1 MLSRTLDQE
10 GLQVKMET
18 YRPTPEVVT
27 AGTPRTSAQV
37 RLKLNGNV
45 KILEAPIGTTL
56 ESFIRAAGIQSP
68 VPIVAAQVNDKL
80 AELTTPIT
88 SDVTAVPLTMSNTDG
103 SRVYRRSL
111 SFLLIVA
118 AHELFPA
125 AKIIVDHSMPFG
137 GFYCEIQGRPSLNAE
152 EIARL
157 EKRMREIVAAD
168 EPIIKERMSLDAA
181 RKVFNVQDYQDKLRL
196 LKYRKKDYLTVY
208 KLRDITDYF
217 YGYMVPSTGYLR
229 YFRVRERQPGFV
241 LHFPRRSRP
250 GDLMGYSEAPKLVN
264 VFRQHAEW
272 MRIMDVEDVAALN
285 HAVETDRV
293 REVILV
299 NEALHEHRISDI
311 AEAIAQHRDQVRIVL
326 IAGPSSSGKTTFAK
340 RVAIQLLSQG
350 LRPVPIELDNYFVDR
365 ELTPKT
371 KNGDYDYEA
380 LEALNLALFNEHL
393 LKLMA
398 SQQVQLPHYN
408 FKTGRSEK
416 GTQLAITPDHLL
428 LVEGIHGL
436 NPGLVPQIPPER
448 IFRIYVSALTQLNID
463 QHNRVPTTDTR
474 LVRRIVRDNAT
485 RGYTARDTISRWE
498 VVRAGENRNIFPYQ
512 ENADVM
518 FNSALVYEHAVLK
531 PLVEPLLRQIRPG
544 TPEYPE
550 AERLLAFLEW
560 FLPCSPEYIPDNSL
574 LREFIGGSTLR
585 DFTV

>member
-1 MLSRTLDQE
+1 
-10 GLQVKMET
+10 MES
-18 YRPTPEVVT
+18 YKPTPQVVT
-27 AGTPRTSAQV
+27 SGAPRTTVQV
-37 RLKLNGNV
+37 RLGINGST
-45 KILEAPIGTTL
+45 KILQAPIGTTL
-56 ESFIRAAGIQSP
+56 ESYIRAAGIQTP
-68 VPIVAAQVNDKL
+68 VPIVAALVNGKL
-80 AELTTPIT
+80 AELTLP
-88 SDVTAVPLTMSNTDG
+88 VTADIDAAPLTMSSTDG
-103 SRVYRRSL
+103 SRIYRRSL

-118 AHELFPA
+118 AHELFPE
-125 AKIIVDHSMPFG
+125 AKIVVDHSMPFG
-137 GFYCEIQGRPSLNAE
+137 GFYCEIAGRPPFSVD
-152 EIARL
+152 EIAAL

-168 EPIIKERMSLDAA
+168 VPIIKQRMALETARQAFERQGYD
-181 RKVFNVQDYQDKLRL
+181 DKLRL
-196 LKYRKKDYLTVY
+196 LKYRSKDYLTVY
-208 KLRDITDYF
+208 KLGDITDYF

-250 GDLMGYSEAPKLVN
+250 GDLIGYTEAPRLVA

-285 HAVETDRV
+285 HAVETDRI
-293 REVILV
+293 REVTLV
-299 NEALHEHRISDI
+299 NEALHEHHIADI
-311 AEAIAQHRDQVRIVL
+311 AETIAQHRDQVRVVL

-350 LRPVPIELDNYFVDR
+350 LRPVPIELDNYFVNR
-365 ELTPKT
+365 ELTPKD
-371 KNGDYDYEA
+371 KNGNTDFEA

-393 LKLMA
+393 LKLMEG
-398 SQQVQLPHYN
+398 QEVQLPRYN
-408 FKTGRSEK
+408 FKAGKSET
-416 GTQLAITPDHLL
+416 GTQLAITPDHILL
-428 LVEGIHGL
+428 IEGIHGL

-498 VVRAGENRNIFPYQ
+498 AVRAGENRNIFPYQ
-512 ENADVM
+512 ENANVM

-544 TPEYPE
+544 GPEYIE
-550 AERLLAFLEW
+550 ADRLLAFLEW
-560 FLPCSPEYIPDNSL
+560 FLPCSPEHVPDNSL

>member
-1 MLSRTLDQE
+1 MTRE
-10 GLQVKMET
+10 KVKMES
-18 YRPTPEVVT
+18 YKPTPQVVT
-27 AGTPRTSAQV
+27 SGKPRTTAQV
-37 RLKLNGNV
+37 RLSGVNGSA
-45 KILEAPIGTTL
+45 KILQAPIGTTL
-56 ESFIRAAGIQSP
+56 ESYVRAAGIQTP
-68 VPIVAAQVNDKL
+68 VPIVAALINGKL
-80 AELTTPIT
+80 AELTMP
-88 SDVTAVPLTMSNTDG
+88 VTADMDVSPVTMSSTDG

-118 AHELFPA
+118 AHELFPN
-125 AKIIVDHSMPFG
+125 AKIVVDHSMPFG
-137 GFYCEIQGRPSLNAE
+137 GFYCEIAGRSPLNADE
-152 EIARL
+152 VAAL

-168 EPIIKERMSLDAA
+168 EPIIKQRMSLETA
-181 RKVFNVQDYQDKLRL
+181 RQTFELQGYDDKLRL
-196 LKYRKKDYLTVY
+196 LKYRAKDYLTVY

-229 YFRVRERQPGFV
+229 YFRVRERPPGFV

-250 GDLMGYSEAPKLVN
+250 GDLMGYTEAPKLVA

-285 HAVETDRV
+285 HAIETDRI

-299 NEALHEHRISDI
+299 NEALHEHRIADI
-311 AEAIAQHRDQVRIVL
+311 AETIAQRRDQVRVVL
-326 IAGPSSSGKTTFAK
+326 IAGPSSSGKTTFAG

-350 LRPVPIELDNYFVDR
+350 LRPVPIELDNYFVNR
-365 ELTPKT
+365 ELTPKD
-371 KNGDYDYEA
+371 KSGDYDFEA

-393 LKLMA
+393 LKLMEG
-398 SQQVQLPHYN
+398 QEVQLPRYD
-408 FKTGRSEK
+408 FKAGKSEA
-416 GTQLAITPDHLL
+416 GARLAITPDHILL
-428 LVEGIHGL
+428 IEGIHGL

-448 IFRIYVSALTQLNID
+448 MFRIYVSALTQLNID

-485 RGYTARDTISRWE
+485 RGYTARETISRWE
-498 VVRAGENRNIFPYQ
+498 AVRAGESRNIFPYQ

-518 FNSALVYEHAVLK
+518 FNSALVYEHAILK

-544 TPEYPE
+544 SPEYME
-550 AERLLAFLEW
+550 ADRLLAFLEW
-560 FLPCSPEYIPDNSL
+560 FLPCLPEHVPGNSL